1 MAQVKRLKA
10 KGRKSGGQYLALPRA
25 VSTSDSFRN
34 LSGSA
39 TKTLLMI
46 ATQYNGSNN
55 GDFQATHGLA
65 KQWGIG
71 SEQTLSKALHELQ
84 ETRLIIKSREGVFM
98 NPGRKC
104 SLYAVTWQAIDHCS
118 GKLDIA
124 ATQTP
129 PRCFSIENNKTPST
143 ETVVTGYGNCSHR
156 EKTGI

>member
-1 MAQVKRLKA
+1 MAEVKRVKA
-10 KGRKSGGQYLALPRA
+10 TGRKSGGQYIALPRA
-25 VSTSDSFRN
+25 VSSNDSFRR

-65 KQWGIG
+65 KLWGIG
-71 SEQTLSKALHELQ
+71 SEQTLSKALQELQ
-84 ETRLIIKSREGVFM
+84 ESRLIIKSREGVFM

-104 SLYAVTWQAIDHCS
+104 SLYAITWQNINYCG

-124 ATQTP
+124 QTLTP
-129 PRCFSIENNKTPST
+129 PRCFSM
-143 ETVVTGYGNCSHR
+143 
-156 EKTGI
+156 EK